1 MIGAMKERTSRRL
14 AAVMLIAALMLPVL
28 LSSAALAGAPVGAC
42 CLVGGGC
49 DDLMSF
55 TCEDQGGTFL
65 GDGTSCSETACDRS
79 LAAPLLSIFG
89 LVSAVG
95 SLVGLGLYRL
105 LFRRR

>member
-1 MIGAMKERTSRRL
+1 MKERTSRRW
-14 AAVMLIAALMLPVL
+14 AAVILMAALMLPV

-79 LAAPLLSIFG
+79 LAAPLLSVFG
-89 LVSAVG
+89 LVAAVG